1 MPGRVPL
8 YAWHLGDMRPV
19 FDLIERYGDE
29 IEFDLHANLSLDLLD
44 FFAGRYT
51 WDKLVRLI
59 SQLPWWSRYQLAT
72 ADDDDAASAQL
83 EREDEAREEGRA
95 PAKPTRPQLS
105 RWDPFEELRADMV
118 DGFNNLAATTAG
130 NRKKPKRAPRPETGR
145 DRAQRARDHAE
156 VTDLFDIFAPG
167 R

>member
-1 MPGRVPL
+1 MPA

-19 FDLIERYGDE
+19 FDLIERYADE
-29 IEFDLHANLSLDLLD
+29 IEYDLHAHLSLDLVD

-51 WDKLVRLI
+51 WDKLARLI
-59 SQLPWWSRYQLAT
+59 AQLPWWSRYQLAH
-72 ADDDDAASAQL
+72 ADDDDVATAQL
-83 EREDEAREEGRA
+83 ERAGGQQPAR
-95 PAKPTRPQLS
+95 PARPPLS

-130 NRKKPKRAPRPETGR
+130 DKKKPKRVPRPETGR

-156 VTDLFDIFAPG
+156 VSDLFDTFAPG